1 MTTPYVP
8 QVPVSLT
15 RGLYRSVAQ
24 VMRLQP
30 TLQAGGGMAVV
41 WSVVTDIL
49 DPYLVTPG
57 LIACR
62 LDLQFTRPGKDA
74 PMPLV
79 AGRAPDRVGVL
90 FYDMPTDASGL
101 PLIKAGDRFQMVSG
115 PITGTFEM
123 RQVPEMAQDYLGAA
137 HAENQVIEVSQALQP
152 GSYTPFPGG
161 AP

>member
-1 MTTPYVP
+1 VP
-8 QVPVSLT
+8 FIAGSPA

-30 TLQAGGGMAVV
+30 TLQPGGGMVV
-41 WSVVTDIL
+41 AWTAVTDIL

-57 LIACR
+57 MIACR
-62 LDLQFTRPGKDA
+62 LDLLFTRPGKDA

-90 FYDMPTDASGL
+90 FYDMPADVNGL
-101 PLIKAGDRFQMVSG
+101 PLVKAGDHFQMVSG
-115 PITGTFEM
+115 PITGTFEL
-123 RQVPEMAQDYLGAA
+123 RQTPEPAQDYIGAA
-137 HAENQVIEVSQALQP
+137 HAENQVTEVSQALQP

-161 AP
+161 PA